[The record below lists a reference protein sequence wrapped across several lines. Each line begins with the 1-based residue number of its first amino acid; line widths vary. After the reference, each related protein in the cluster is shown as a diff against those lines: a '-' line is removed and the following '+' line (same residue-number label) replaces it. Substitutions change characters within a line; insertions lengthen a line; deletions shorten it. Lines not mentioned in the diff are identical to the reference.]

1 MYKTGFSACFVTLC
15 LITAATA
22 QEKQLNCDDH
32 EWNGKRS
39 SFCEMR
45 EQTVS
50 PTGRLTVD
58 GRTNGGITVKA
69 WDRADVLV
77 RSQVRAQGES
87 DGDAKATAAQVIV
100 HAAGGVIAADG
111 PSQKTWSVS
120 YEVFVPRK
128 TDLALTAHNGGVH
141 IDGVQGNIEFTTLNG
156 GVHLSNLA
164 GQVKGRTQN
173 GGVHVE
179 LAGARWE
186 GPGLDVQTKNGGV
199 HLDVPARYAAHLE
212 TTTVNGTLHSDF
224 LEVAIPRGKH
234 EVSADLG
241 GGGAPVRVETVN
253 GGVHIS
259 KIS

>member
-1 MYKTGFSACFVTLC
+1 MYKTGISACFVTLC
-15 LITAATA
+15 LMTPAAA
-22 QEKQLNCDDH
+22 QEKQLNCDDR

-45 EQTVS
+45 EQTIPS
-50 PTGRLTVD
+50 MARLTVD
-58 GRTNGGITVKA
+58 GRTNGGISVKA

-100 HAAGGVIAADG
+100 HATGGVLAADG
-111 PSQKTWSVS
+111 PSQKSWSVS
-120 YEVFVPRK
+120 YEVFVPRR
-128 TDLALTAHNGGVH
+128 TDLSLTAHNGEVH
-141 IDGVQGNIEFTTLNG
+141 IDGVQGNIEFTTSNG

-164 GQVKGRTQN
+164 GQVKGRTKN
-173 GGVHVE
+173 GGVHVD

-186 GPGLDVQTKNGGV
+186 GSGLDVQTTNGGV
-199 HLDVPARYAAHLE
+199 HLNVPARYAAHLE
-212 TTTVNGTLHSDF
+212 TTTVNGGLHSEF
-224 LEVAIPRGKH
+224 SEVAFPRGKH

-241 GGGAPVRVETVN
+241 GGGALVRVETVN
-253 GGVHIS
+253 GGVHIG